1 LEEQRKTED
10 FSSRI
15 ITRRHFLQGS
25 VITAAGLVVA
35 PGVLRAQNAGQK
47 LRIAFVGTGG
57 RAEAHIGLANSETC
71 VAYCD
76 VDEGRWGKIKEMAPN
91 AKGYTDWRLMLDKH
105 MNEIDA
111 LVVTTPDHSHALPS
125 LRAMREGKH
134 VYCEKPLTW
143 SIEEARLMAET
154 AAKHKVATQMG
165 NQGHANQGNRLV
177 VEWIRDGAIG
187 DVKEVHTWTN
197 RPVWPQGDL
206 KREPEAVPANLNWD
220 AWIGPAQY
228 RERHKNLHGFG
239 WRGWFD
245 FGCGAVGDMGCHT
258 WDSVYWAMN
267 PDYPTSVELLA
278 IENKGAETFPSK
290 SHFKWEFPQKGTRP
304 AFTAHW
310 YSGGWKPPVPE
321 EILSD
326 PSRDNKKLP
335 DSGSLYIGTKGKMLV
350 AGDYGDSPRLIP
362 ESFMKAYKR
371 PEQSIPR
378 SPGHMNE
385 WLMACKGEKPWDFPG
400 SNFSGYAGPLTEV
413 MLLGAI
419 SERVGEVGLKIECDP
434 VARTVKTKAALAHV
448 GREYRK
454 GWELV

>member
-1 LEEQRKTED
+1 LEEQRKTEE

-15 ITRRHFLQGS
+15 VTRRRFLQGTA
-25 VITAAGLVVA
+25 VTAAGLVVA
-35 PGVLRAQNAGQK
+35 PGLARAQNTTPNAGQK
-47 LRIAFVGTGG
+47 LRLAFVGTGG
-57 RAEAHIGLANSETC
+57 RAEAHIGLSKSETC

-76 VDEGRWGKIKEMAPN
+76 VDEGRWGKIKEMAPG
-91 AKGYTDWRLMLDKH
+91 AAAYTDWRLMLDKH

-143 SIEEARLMAET
+143 SVEEARLMAET
-154 AAKHKVATQMG
+154 AAKYKVATQMG
-165 NQGHANQGNRLV
+165 NQGHANQGNRIV

-197 RPVWPQGDL
+197 RPVWAQGNL
-206 KREPEAVPANLNWD
+206 QRELEPVPANLNWD
-220 AWIGPAQY
+220 AWIGPAAY

-321 EILSD
+321 EILND
-326 PSRDNKKLP
+326 ATRDNKKLP

-350 AGDYGDSPRLIP
+350 AGDYGDSPTPHSRIVH
-362 ESFMKAYKR
+362 ESLQASRAVDSSLAGSHERMADGRQRRKA
-371 PEQSIPR
+371 
-378 SPGHMNE
+378 
-385 WLMACKGEKPWDFPG
+385 
-400 SNFSGYAGPLTEV
+400 
-413 MLLGAI
+413 
-419 SERVGEVGLKIECDP
+419 VGLPRLQLLRLRRAAHRSD
-434 VARTVKTKAALAHV
+434 VAGRDHRT
-448 GREYRK
+448 YRRSRS
-454 GWELV
+454 